1 MWTRKELKARGKAA
15 FQANYWRSVLV
26 ALLIVFV
33 IGSGASTVKN
43 SYDNG
48 KEQIPSETT
57 VDVTIDGRHYTNI
70 TDALNAL
77 PKEVVA
83 ATAAAVLGAIGL
95 SAVAGILIDILLINP
110 LEVGC
115 RRFFFV
121 NSSEPGDLK
130 ELTYGFQ
137 HHYGNVVETTLLRDV
152 YHILWTLL
160 FIVPGIVKAFS
171 YSMVPY
177 ILAENPEMKPKEA
190 ITLSRQIMNG
200 NKWKLFVLDL
210 SFIGWDI
217 LSVITLGIV
226 GVFYASPYQCATHA
240 EFYKAIRQAD

>member
-1 MWTRKELKARGKAA
+1 MWTRKELKAKGKAA
-15 FQANYWRSVLV
+15 FRANYWRSVLV

-33 IGSGASTVKN
+33 IGSGASTAKN
-43 SYDNG
+43 SYDSG
-48 KEQIPSETT
+48 KNQIPSETT
-57 VDVTIDGRHYTNI
+57 VDVTINGQHYTNI

-77 PKEVVA
+77 PKDVVA
-83 ATAAAVLGAIGL
+83 ATAVAVLGAIGV
-95 SAVAGILIDILLINP
+95 SVVVGILVDILLINP

-121 NSSEPGDLK
+121 NSGEPADLSELV
-130 ELTYGFQ
+130 YGFQ

-152 YHILWTLL
+152 YNFLWALL

-177 ILAENPEMKPKEA
+177 ILAENPELKPKEA
-190 ITLSRQIMNG
+190 ITLSRRIMNG

-217 LSVITLGIV
+217 LSVITLGLV
-226 GVFYASPYQCATHA
+226 GVFYSNPYQSATHA
-240 EFYKAIRQAD
+240 EFYQAIRQAD